1 MKKIMNNKVRGM
13 ATIKKRKKVKLTTH
27 QIEKRKH
34 TQEIQS
40 IFTKAGFSRV
50 PNIADKEIEFK
61 GRKGDFDD
69 VFVYQNI
76 IVLVEYTVKSKELG
90 EHLLP
95 KKVLYDL
102 IQGDKQGFIEYLKEH
117 FSSFKEALGNY
128 YGIDHYRVI
137 QIYCSK
143 YHLNKEYKQHLP
155 YLIYLDYPIVK
166 YFQEVVNRIKLSAK
180 YELFNFMRLKT
191 EDIGQNV
198 FSNLSE
204 YCKVAGTVLPE
215 SASNFKRGYKVVSFY
230 IAPKELLEK
239 SYVLRQD
246 GWNDSLGVY
255 QRMLV
260 AKKMSSIREYLV
272 HERRVFINNLLVTLP
287 SDTKLIDKSTG
298 QIVDPSKLNKTQ
310 PVEIQIPNRYN
321 TIGLI
326 DGQHRVYAYHE
337 DNPNSSSEKIISLL
351 RDQQN
356 MLVSGIIYPDSIST
370 QEKTEFEAKLF
381 LEINSNQANAK
392 TELKQKIGL
401 LLRPF
406 SSESIARSVIMK
418 LNEEGPLLDVF
429 ETSFF
434 DKDKVKTTSI
444 VSFGV
449 KSLVKLSGNDS
460 LYCLWANPHKSGLLK
475 GEEIR
480 LLDEYKSFCVKEINE
495 FFLPIKIITSN
506 AGNWTSDRNNPNRV
520 LSTTVINGF
529 IICLRKLI
537 ANNKTGNSEFYL
549 KKLSPIATINFEEF
563 KSSQYNKLAEKI
575 YKECFD
581 E

>member
-1 MKKIMNNKVRGM
+1 M
-13 ATIKKRKKVKLTTH
+13 ATKKIKKRKRVVLTPH
-27 QIEKRKH
+27 ELEKRKH
-34 TQEIQS
+34 AKDIQV
-40 IFTKAGFSRV
+40 IFSKAGFTRV
-50 PNIADKEIEFK
+50 PNVADKPIEFK

-69 VFVYQNI
+69 VYIYKNI
-76 IVLVEYTVKSKELG
+76 IVLAEYTVTQSSGLSD
-90 EHLLP
+90 HLLP

-102 IQGDKQGFIEYLKEH
+102 VQQDKTGFIDYLKER
-117 FSSFKEALGNY
+117 FPSFKEAIGDFYGN
-128 YGIDHYRVI
+128 DHYRIV
-137 QIYCSK
+137 QLYCSK
-143 YHLNKEYKQHLP
+143 YHLNKEHKIHLP

-166 YFQEVVNRIKLSAK
+166 YFQEVTNRIKLSAK
-180 YELFNFMRLKT
+180 YELFSFMRLKT
-191 EDIGQNV
+191 EDIGENV
-198 FSNLSE
+198 FSAISE

-215 SASNFKRGYKVVSFY
+215 SSSNFKKGYKVVSFY
-230 IAPKELLEK
+230 IAPKELIEK

-246 GWNDSLGVY
+246 GWNDSFGVY

-260 AKKMSSIREYLV
+260 SKKMVSIREYLLN
-272 HERRVFINNLLVTLP
+272 ERRVFINNLLVTLP
-287 SDTKLIDKSTG
+287 SDTKLLDARG
-298 QIVDPSKLNKTQ
+298 NIVDPSMLTKTQ
-310 PVEIQIPNRYN
+310 PVEIQIPNKYN

-337 DNPNSSSEKIISLL
+337 DNPNIESEKIISQL
-351 RDQQN
+351 RIQQN
-356 MLVSGIIYPDSIST
+356 MLVSGIIYPEGISL

-401 LLRPF
+401 LLKPF
-406 SSESIARSVIMK
+406 SSESIARSVVVK
-418 LNEEGPLLDVF
+418 LNEEGPLLDKF

-449 KSLVKLSGNDS
+449 KSLVKLSGTDS
-460 LYCLWANPHKSGLLK
+460 LYHLWFKDNKSELLR
-475 GEEIR
+475 GR
-480 LLDEYKSFCVKEINE
+480 NLSLLDEYKEFCAKEINE
-495 FFLPIKIITSN
+495 FFIPVKVITSQAN
-506 AGNWTSDRNNPNRV
+506 NWTSDRSNPNRV

-537 ANNKTGNSEFYL
+537 ANNKTGDSNYYL
-549 KKLSPIATINFEEF
+549 KKMAPIQDMKFEEF

-575 YKECFD
+575 YALCF

>member
-1 MKKIMNNKVRGM
+1 M
-13 ATIKKRKKVKLTTH
+13 T
-27 QIEKRKH
+27 
-34 TQEIQS
+34 
-40 IFTKAGFSRV
+40 
-50 PNIADKEIEFK
+50 
-61 GRKGDFDD
+61 
-69 VFVYQNI
+69 
-76 IVLVEYTVKSKELG
+76 
-90 EHLLP
+90 
-95 KKVLYDL
+95 
-102 IQGDKQGFIEYLKEH
+102 
-117 FSSFKEALGNY
+117 
-128 YGIDHYRVI
+128 
-137 QIYCSK
+137 
-143 YHLNKEYKQHLP
+143 
-155 YLIYLDYPIVK
+155 
-166 YFQEVVNRIKLSAK
+166 
-180 YELFNFMRLKT
+180 
-191 EDIGQNV
+191 
-198 FSNLSE
+198 
-204 YCKVAGTVLPE
+204 
-215 SASNFKRGYKVVSFY
+215 
-230 IAPKELLEK
+230 
-239 SYVLRQD
+239 
-246 GWNDSLGVY
+246 
-255 QRMLV
+255 
-260 AKKMSSIREYLV
+260 SIREYLV

-506 AGNWTSDRNNPNRV
+506 AGNWTSDRNNPSRV

-549 KKLSPIATINFEEF
+549 KKLAPIATIKFEEF